1 MKAKQIRTNES
12 VPHNSVDVENL
23 YNVEY
28 DENENGINVDDLFIP
43 WTNIRWIKKAK
54 EILKNALK
62 FKGKS

>member
-43 WTNIRWIKKAK
+43 WTNIRWIKKVK
-54 EILKNALK
+54 GILKNALK